1 MKKII
6 TILLSMV
13 LLLAFTACGGGSD
26 SSSSDKSK
34 ETEAP
39 KIEKNID
46 AAAEALGLTGGEE
59 TLYEL
64 ETPYRQKFKIRG
76 FRFEEGEKACAMVAA
91 VLRYLSRVGLLRYH
105 CHSGYLS
112 TVVQE
117 NEMANVLT
125 PAGGIFRRFVE
136 PGQEV
141 EYGQKMGVIL
151 DPFTAEVEAEI
162 TCPTSGVV
170 FFALKKPLTTEH
182 EVAFKVIRRLHGGC
196 L

>member
-1 MKKII
+1 MR
-6 TILLSMV
+6 
-13 LLLAFTACGGGSD
+13 
-26 SSSSDKSK
+26 
-34 ETEAP
+34 
-39 KIEKNID
+39 EK
-46 AAAEALGLTGGEE
+46 

-125 PAGGIFRRFVE
+125 PAGGIFR
-136 PGQEV
+136 
-141 EYGQKMGVIL
+141 
-151 DPFTAEVEAEI
+151 
-162 TCPTSGVV
+162 
-170 FFALKKPLTTEH
+170 
-182 EVAFKVIRRLHGGC
+182 
-196 L
+196 

>member
-1 MKKII
+1 MQQTGSFEKRPGPYHKKARQ
-6 TILLSMV
+6 TLMAPADGLLFTLREYPVVYPGS
-13 LLLAFTACGGGSD
+13 LLAR
-26 SSSSDKSK
+26 
-34 ETEAP
+34 
-39 KIEKNID
+39 I
-46 AAAEALGLTGGEE
+46 LTGGEE

>member
-59 TLYEL
+59 TMYAMIGATAGKEYNDGAVELY
-64 ETPYRQKFKIRG
+64 Q
-76 FRFEEGEKACAMVAA
+76 FEEDSAGSLPSVNFASITAPTIWVTLPTFVSAISLISFNLLHQ
-91 VLRYLSRVGLLRYH
+91 LR
-105 CHSGYLS
+105 
-112 TVVQE
+112 Q
-117 NEMANVLT
+117 
-125 PAGGIFRRFVE
+125 
-136 PGQEV
+136 
-141 EYGQKMGVIL
+141 
-151 DPFTAEVEAEI
+151 
-162 TCPTSGVV
+162 
-170 FFALKKPLTTEH
+170 
-182 EVAFKVIRRLHGGC
+182 
-196 L
+196 

>member
-59 TLYEL
+59 TMYAMIGATARKEYNDGAVELY
-64 ETPYRQKFKIRG
+64 Q
-76 FRFEEGEKACAMVAA
+76 FEEDSDAYKEIESSDSVSGIPVAA
-91 VLRYLSRVGLLRYH
+91 HKDGIALIFAN
-105 CHSGYLS
+105 
-112 TVVQE
+112 
-117 NEMANVLT
+117 NETDQA
-125 PAGGIFRRFVE
+125 
-136 PGQEV
+136 
-141 EYGQKMGVIL
+141 IL
-151 DPFTAEVEAEI
+151 D
-162 TCPTSGVV
+162 
-170 FFALKKPLTTEH
+170 
-182 EVAFKVIRRLHGGC
+182 AFNQLQFK
-196 L
+196 

>member
-59 TLYEL
+59 TMYAMIGATAGKEYNDGAVELY
-64 ETPYRQKFKIRG
+64 Q
-76 FRFEEGEKACAMVAA
+76 FEEDSDAYE
-91 VLRYLSRVGLLRYH
+91 
-105 CHSGYLS
+105 
-112 TVVQE
+112 TV
-117 NEMANVLT
+117 
-125 PAGGIFRRFVE
+125 
-136 PGQEV
+136 
-141 EYGQKMGVIL
+141 K
-151 DPFTAEVEAEI
+151 
-162 TCPTSGVV
+162 
-170 FFALKKPLTTEH
+170 
-182 EVAFKVIRRLHGGC
+182 
-196 L
+196 